1 MLKPED
7 HQHEVGE
14 STEECVNCRLD
25 AMGAKLSAFEIGIWN
40 WYVEHVNHFTLEAGI
55 VAEEFRGARFC
66 GPARRMA
73 LSALNS
79 IHIMFQTVAAE
90 RRNKVQE
97 QANG

>member
-1 MLKPED
+1 
-7 HQHEVGE
+7 
-14 STEECVNCRLD
+14 
-25 AMGAKLSAFEIGIWN
+25 MGAKLSAFEIGIWN
-40 WYVEHVNHFTLEAGI
+40 WYVEHVNHFTLEVGI
-55 VAEEFRGARFC
+55 VADEFRRTGIR
-66 GPARRMA
+66 GPARKMA

>member
-14 STEECVNCRLD
+14 STEACVNCQLD
-25 AMGAKLSAFEIGIWN
+25 AMAAKLSAFELGIWN
-40 WYVEHVNHFTLEAGI
+40 WYCEVVNHFTLEAGI
-55 VAEEFRGARFC
+55 VADELRREGFR

-90 RRNKVQE
+90 RRNKAQE
-97 QANG
+97 QLSG